1 MLRAKDKFSLTV
13 IEGQVP
19 RLGSWKT
26 LLTIWVLL
34 CSAKLDKLCLFNNT
48 WPEDS
53 FISPDII
60 FNKVD
65 LPVPL
70 LPMILTN
77 SPSSISI
84 DKFSKIVLGS
94 PYGLGNSLKDF

>member
-1 MLRAKDKFSLTV
+1 
-13 IEGQVP
+13 
-19 RLGSWKT
+19 
-26 LLTIWVLL
+26 
-34 CSAKLDKLCLFNNT
+34 
-48 WPEDS
+48 DS

-94 PYGLGNSLKDF
+94 HMD

>member
-1 MLRAKDKFSLTV
+1 M
-13 IEGQVP
+13 
-19 RLGSWKT
+19 
-26 LLTIWVLL
+26 
-34 CSAKLDKLCLFNNT
+34 
-48 WPEDS
+48 
-53 FISPDII
+53 

-84 DKFSKIVLGS
+84 DKFSNIVLGS